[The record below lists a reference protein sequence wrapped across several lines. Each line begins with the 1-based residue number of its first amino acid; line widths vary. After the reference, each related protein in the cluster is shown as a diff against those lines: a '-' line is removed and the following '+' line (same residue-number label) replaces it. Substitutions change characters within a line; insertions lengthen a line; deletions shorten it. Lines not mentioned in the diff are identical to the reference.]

1 MGRRIAEVRAEREL
15 TQATLAEELG
25 VTTRYVQRVE
35 AGSEN
40 LTVETLVK
48 FANALKAPLADL
60 FAQPTTRTPRPGR
73 PRKSG

>member
-1 MGRRIAEVRAEREL
+1 M
-15 TQATLAEELG
+15 
-25 VTTRYVQRVE
+25 TTRYVQRVE

-48 FANALKAPLADL
+48 FANALKVPLADI